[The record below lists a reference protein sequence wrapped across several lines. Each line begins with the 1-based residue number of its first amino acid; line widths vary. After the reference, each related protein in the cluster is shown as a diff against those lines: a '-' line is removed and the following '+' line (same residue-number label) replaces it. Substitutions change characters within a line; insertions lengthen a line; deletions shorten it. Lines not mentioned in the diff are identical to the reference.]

1 MCILSMFLFVQK
13 CVCICIR
20 VSECVWRWRW
30 AGCRGLLLLNRSSML
45 LIKMHSIP
53 LWTSVSLI
61 IKQCSAHQI
70 WELAASVV
78 MLPTYYC
85 YNYQVPVILLVSH
98 LPSFLSLLMPV
109 FFLSFFLSLPLFFSL
124 SRLWLC
130 GFWQPSC
137 STEGRVVSQ
146 SHRGAGPNGQGK
158 ECLKTSHHFLLHYH

>member
-1 MCILSMFLFVQK
+1 MHVSVCTCLYYFFNHGLSIMDFIFIWIVIRLQIGMFLQQNYNIPVSVFLICTLLSYFVFLFVQK
-13 CVCICIR
+13 CMYLCVCFCIMY
-20 VSECVWRWRW
+20 VWRWRW

-53 LWTSVSLI
+53 LWMSVSLI

-98 LPSFLSLLMPV
+98 LP
-109 FFLSFFLSLPLFFSL
+109 
-124 SRLWLC
+124 
-130 GFWQPSC
+130 
-137 STEGRVVSQ
+137 
-146 SHRGAGPNGQGK
+146 
-158 ECLKTSHHFLLHYH
+158 